1 MSIKY
6 TELEVGWLKK
16 NYATATPVEV
26 ERVMKRSFYTVCA
39 KAKRMGIKRSRTVR
53 YVTRKPRSKHQP
65 TAHIEITKDEQEQ
78 RFHNLLC
85 LLVRCKKNTK
95 LKTSDVVDKVL
106 SQVALGN
113 ISID

>member
-1 MSIKY
+1 MPVKY
-6 TELEVGWLKK
+6 TEFEVEWLKK
-16 NYATATPVEV
+16 NYATAAQSEV
-26 ERVMKRSFYTVCA
+26 ERAMNRSFYTVGA
-39 KAKRMGIKRSRTVR
+39 KARIMGLERNI
-53 YVTRKPRSKHQP
+53 TRKPRSKHQP

-95 LKTSDVVDKVL
+95 LKTCVVVDKVL

>member
-1 MSIKY
+1 MLY
-6 TELEVGWLKK
+6 TEFEVEWIKK
-16 NYATATPVEV
+16 NYATASPVEV
-26 ERVMKRSFYTVCA
+26 ERAMNRSFNTVGG
-39 KAKRMGIKRSRTVR
+39 KAKRIGIKRSRTVR

-85 LLVRCKKNTK
+85 LLIRCKKDTR